1 MILYSLRKLIKNEA
15 VNYYF
20 LLKILFISTL
30 SKSKSKKIYIDISEI
45 QLNRYL
51 YNFIKFFT
59 IEGYTVYLPYNRKLI
74 AKLSLNKGEFKY
86 ASWIL
91 NENIKIGKPQH
102 NTDVFFINKEQLSN
116 DFFNSK
122 YQDDALY
129 YHVPM
134 SKYPQMYKDENLHI
148 RHDFISTR
156 KNVGF
161 MAGNF
166 DKVKYEEISKKK
178 YFDILNRREI
188 MEHIYAQNYYKRLN
202 NKQELDD
209 FIASDEEKVLLLI
222 DTKYDF
228 SLSLSE
234 LLQKLEKFNF
244 FIALPGVIIPQS
256 HNLIEALGCGC
267 IPILHQTYAN
277 LFRPPL
283 IHNHTAIIYRDINDF
298 DNAVAQCFLMTNG
311 QIVQLRTNVIDYYK
325 LYLSPSSIVEKIVNS
340 NLNKIFIQAEHVSLD
355 FLKYK

>member
-1 MILYSLRKLIKNEA
+1 MILYPLRKLIKNEV

-20 LLKILFISTL
+20 LLKILLISIL

-45 QLNRYL
+45 HLNRYL

-102 NTDVFFINKEQLSN
+102 NTEVFFINKEQLSN
-116 DFFNSK
+116 DFFNSN

-134 SKYPQMYKDENLHI
+134 SKYPQIYKDENLQI
-148 RHDFISTR
+148 RHDSISTR
-156 KNVGF
+156 KNGGF

-178 YFDILNRREI
+178 NILT
-188 MEHIYAQNYYKRLN
+188 
-202 NKQELDD
+202 
-209 FIASDEEKVLLLI
+209 S
-222 DTKYDF
+222 
-228 SLSLSE
+228 
-234 LLQKLEKFNF
+234 
-244 FIALPGVIIPQS
+244 
-256 HNLIEALGCGC
+256 
-267 IPILHQTYAN
+267 
-277 LFRPPL
+277 
-283 IHNHTAIIYRDINDF
+283 
-298 DNAVAQCFLMTNG
+298 
-311 QIVQLRTNVIDYYK
+311 
-325 LYLSPSSIVEKIVNS
+325 
-340 NLNKIFIQAEHVSLD
+340 
-355 FLKYK
+355 